1 MRNGSAACTPHGRP
15 DRLRTAAAW
24 LAALA
29 VMAFRSK
36 LRRAGNPAD
45 DPGEAGPGRE
55 PDGRGSRSNTGRAT
69 PEPGPDRGNPADASR
84 EATSGRKPDRRNQSA
99 DAAEGTKTNGEARAN
114 GMAKANG
121 GAGANGR
128 ATQNRRPGGRNPGG
142 TGTDA
147 GKRHDGRT
155 GAQPPAHQLR
165 KPRGERG
172 HHANGT
178 LSATDSE
185 RELTPEIRKRIR
197 YWSTEPERVS
207 VTHNGVVTA
216 HRTGGA
222 DIVARVLGTHMERT
236 ATVLVWRTP
245 HETNRWET
253 ACPAGETPELQ
264 LNAHRVNIQMDQ
276 NPYVNDRK
284 LLRASAGETA
294 EALGGQVTRMIGLF
308 AEFTVETPCP
318 QGDQAARIAH
328 LDRLLGTVADRE
340 GVSKITATYGGGT
353 LATYPL
359 LDEGRPGRAQPGQPR
374 EIWLHPRQERLLL
387 HAGSRT
393 GLDVRAITQEGQ
405 EVRVLFEPGMEI
417 NVPKPYGSALDTR
430 SRTGTVTVPGNAQK
444 GNFKLAIRYRG
455 RSYIQNVTVVPR
467 VTAIEAEEGCMGK
480 TAGGR
485 RYRLDAFQVTAASG
499 QASGK
504 EIADETGG
512 EYLSPMYDPAN
523 LGRSKE
529 SHLIGYRCES
539 PEDHLAIAQALAA
552 HPGVASFR
560 QHEETE
566 REPELSS
573 FLITDP
579 TRDYLLPQGALPVE
593 ITVHMTDGTL
603 RKTTLGE
610 ISDWEWETDTPHMLE
625 MTEDGRLGVRTP
637 GRGQGSLTIS
647 GITRELAVEAE
658 HFPQDS
664 RCRTWRE
671 EGDGTFSYSH
681 MDRLTFIMRPGAA
694 RQGPREEAARRAGRH
709 GNQGGRPHQ
718 EHAHLDS
725 PPPLP
730 GSGRTQVDDSG
741 GRGADQR
748 RTENAPGREPG
759 PGDERQAGP
768 GCGEEPTRGPG
779 YDGTHA
785 GQPVEAGGDPSVPGA
800 TGPSPRSPR
809 KSGGGGHGKSGRQ
822 QKPTAT

>member
-1 MRNGSAACTPHGRP
+1 
-15 DRLRTAAAW
+15 
-24 LAALA
+24 
-29 VMAFRSK
+29 MAGLELSPLIIRF
-36 LRRAGNPAD
+36 
-45 DPGEAGPGRE
+45 E
-55 PDGRGSRSNTGRAT
+55 NTGESVVIRPT
-69 PEPGPDRGNPADASR
+69 
-84 EATSGRKPDRRNQSA
+84 GRFSD
-99 DAAEGTKTNGEARAN
+99 DT
-114 GMAKANG
+114 
-121 GAGANGR
+121 
-128 ATQNRRPGGRNPGG
+128 
-142 TGTDA
+142 
-147 GKRHDGRT
+147 
-155 GAQPPAHQLR
+155 
-165 KPRGERG
+165 
-172 HHANGT
+172 
-178 LSATDSE
+178 E

-207 VTHNGVVTA
+207 VTHDGVVTA

-245 HETNRWET
+245 HETRRWET

-276 NPYVNDRK
+276 DPYVNDRK

-294 EALGGQVTRMIGLF
+294 KALGGQVTRMIGLF

-328 LDRLLGTVADRE
+328 LDRLLGTAADRE
-340 GVSKITATYGGGT
+340 GVSRITATYGGGT

-359 LDEGRPGRAQPGQPR
+359 LYEGRPGRAQPGQPR
-374 EIWLHPRQERLLL
+374 EIWLHPKQERLLL

-405 EVRVLFEPGMEI
+405 EVRVPFEPGMEI
-417 NVPKPYGSALDTR
+417 SVPKPYGSALDTW

-444 GNFKLAIRYRG
+444 GNFKLTIRYRG

-467 VTAIEAEEGCMGK
+467 VAATEAEEGCMGK

-485 RYRLDAFQVTAASG
+485 RYRLDSFQVTGASG

-504 EIADETGG
+504 EIAEETGG

-529 SHLIGYRCES
+529 SYLIRYRCES

-579 TRDYLLPQGALPVE
+579 TRDYLLPLGTLPVE

-610 ISDWEWETDTPHMLE
+610 ISDWEWETGTPHMLE

-647 GITRELAVEAE
+647 GITRELVVETE

-694 RQGPREEAARRAGRH
+694 RQDAEEAARRAGGTATRVE
-709 GNQGGRPHQ
+709 GPIRNMPTWTL
-718 EHAHLDS
+718 HL
-725 PPPLP
+725 PC
-730 GSGRTQVDDSG
+730 
-741 GRGADQR
+741 RGAEGPRWTTREDAEPISAALKTLR
-748 RTENAPGREPG
+748 EENRGRVMNVMLVLGAENSLPEG
-759 PGDERQAGP
+759 LGTT
-768 GCGEEPTRGPG
+768 EPTPG
-779 YDGTHA
+779 N
-785 GQPVEAGGDPSVPGA
+785 P
-800 TGPSPRSPR
+800 
-809 KSGGGGHGKSGRQ
+809 
-822 QKPTAT
+822 